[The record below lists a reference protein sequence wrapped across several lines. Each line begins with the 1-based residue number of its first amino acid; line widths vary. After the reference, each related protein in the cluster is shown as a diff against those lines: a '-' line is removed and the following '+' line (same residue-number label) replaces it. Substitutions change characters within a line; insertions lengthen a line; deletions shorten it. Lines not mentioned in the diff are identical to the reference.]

1 MTPVEAFELLRER
14 RIEEIAKGRG
24 VAELTTLELA
34 DCLRLHGCHIPRF
47 EGDELD
53 ATMAVYDWLDT
64 TEGERE
70 IARFRAPGL
79 LPAEGGAGCP
89 SRALSWR

>member
-1 MTPVEAFELLRER
+1 MTPAEAFALLRER

-34 DCLRLHGCHIPRF
+34 ECLRLHGCRIPRF
-47 EGDELD
+47 EGDEYD

-64 TEGERE
+64 
-70 IARFRAPGL
+70 
-79 LPAEGGAGCP
+79 AEGDAVLSALVAKSDGVAVVEHQTIGGC
-89 SRALSWR
+89 